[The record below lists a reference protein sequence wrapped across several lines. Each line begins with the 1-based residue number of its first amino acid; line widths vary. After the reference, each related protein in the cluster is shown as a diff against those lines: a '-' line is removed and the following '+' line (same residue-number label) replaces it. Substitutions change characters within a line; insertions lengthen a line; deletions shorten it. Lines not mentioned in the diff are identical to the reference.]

1 MNKRTREKRVAIVKD
16 AIKQITSN
24 KIVPEQWGYCT
35 MTDIFCHD
43 KDDLKSL
50 LKTSKEP
57 VCYVCAL
64 GSLLIADV
72 IKNNNCSVKQAE
84 FSGYHYIARR
94 LANIFDNKILET
106 LEYLFEMGQAGAL
119 DNELNENFE
128 ADSTELHSSKELE
141 LYNLYILKLPSSP
154 KERLLVLLRN
164 IVRNDGE
171 LVIPRD
177 IVRQYEKEYKKAV
190 VSCA

>member
-1 MNKRTREKRVAIVKD
+1 MNKRIRQKRVAIVKD

-35 MTDIFCHD
+35 MTSIHYNDE
-43 KDDLKSL
+43 DDFKSL
-50 LKTSKEP
+50 LKSAKNE
-57 VCYVCAL
+57 VCFVCAL

-72 IKNNNCSVKQAE
+72 IKNNNCSVGQAQ
-84 FSGYHYIARR
+84 SSSYTYIAKR

-106 LEYLFEMGQAGAL
+106 LEYLFEMRSAGAL
-119 DNELNENFE
+119 YDELYETFE
-128 ADSTELHSSKELE
+128 ADSAVLHSSKELR
-141 LYNLYILKLPSSP
+141 LYKLYILKLPETP
-154 KERLLVLLRN
+154 RERLLVLLRN

-177 IVRQYEKEYKKAV
+177 IVRQYEKEHKKAV